1 MAYYLIENEGLFV
14 GGSSAVNLCGVVKYG
29 RKNKNKKIVTVLHDS
44 GNRYLKK
51 IYSESYREEK
61 GVNFVRRKEYKSGNL
76 DFI

>member
-29 RKNKNKKIVTVLHDS
+29 RKNKKQKIVTVLHDS

-51 IYSESYREEK
+51 IYSSNYRMDK
-61 GVNFVRRKEYKSGNL
+61 GVDFVRREEYKSEDL